1 MAHSEGRPTP
11 HATNLGLC
19 EQPYHAHAPSD
30 LGKDTV
36 RVGISRGKERE
47 AAERNGGWLDGP
59 YQSRSHIF
67 NSPTALSNPCR
78 SLVPFFVP
86 SSFSSDFPS
95 FPSDLSPFRSIYRS
109 VLFFLFFISP
119 LPLYLSL
126 SLFFLLTLK
135 STKILH
141 LDNVNI
147 YIICLKK
154 NIQITQACY
163 DLSSDANNV
172 SIIGNDSTE

>member
-19 EQPYHAHAPSD
+19 EQPYYAHAPSD
-30 LGKDTV
+30 LGKDTAL
-36 RVGISRGKERE
+36 VGISRGKEWE
-47 AAERNGGWLDGP
+47 AAERNGGWLGGP
-59 YQSRSHIF
+59 YQSGSHIF

-109 VLFFLFFISP
+109 VPFFKFFIFS
-119 LPLYLSL
+119 LYFFFASL
-126 SLFFLLTLK
+126 
-135 STKILH
+135 
-141 LDNVNI
+141 
-147 YIICLKK
+147 
-154 NIQITQACY
+154 
-163 DLSSDANNV
+163 LSSPRKFFILTMQIN
-172 SIIGNDSTE
+172 II